1 MEQGFELYYREA
13 GQGEPLVLLHGN
25 GESSEYF
32 AAQIE
37 FFARQRRVLAVDTR
51 GHGHSPRGDA
61 PFALGQFAD
70 DLAAFLD
77 ARGLHSVDLLGF
89 SDGGN
94 IAVLFALKYPG
105 RVRRLVLNGANIHP
119 AGMKPTVLGQVLLE
133 YAAARLAA
141 LFDAK
146 ARDRVEMLGLMVHEP
161 HIRPSELGRLDM
173 PVLVIVGERD
183 MISDRHSQ
191 LICDSLPQGEIVRL
205 PGDHFVAA
213 GNAAAFNA
221 AVDDFLRRSTGGWLP
236 AGQHIEADNIGDR

>member
-1 MEQGFELYYREA
+1 MERDFQLFCREA
-13 GQGEPLVLLHGN
+13 GTGRPLVLLHGN

-37 FFARQRRVLAVDTR
+37 YFAGEYHVLAVDTR
-51 GHGHSPRGDA
+51 GHGQSPRGEA
-61 PFALGQFAD
+61 SFTLGQFAD
-70 DLAAFLD
+70 DLAVFLD
-77 ARGLHSVDLLGF
+77 ARGLGEVDLLGF

-94 IAVLFALKYPG
+94 IAMLFALKYPG
-105 RVRRLVLNGANIHP
+105 RVRRLVLNGANIYP
-119 AGMKPTVLGQVLLE
+119 CGMKPPVLGQVLLE
-133 YAAARLAA
+133 YALARLAA

-146 ARDRVEMLGLMVHEP
+146 ARDRAEILGLMVHQP

-213 GNAAAFNA
+213 GNPAAFNA
-221 AVDDFLRRSTGGWLP
+221 AVDDFLRR
-236 AGQHIEADNIGDR
+236 

>member
-1 MEQGFELYYREA
+1 METNMKRDMENRIESDFQLFCREA
-13 GQGEPLVLLHGN
+13 GSGRPLVLLHGN

-37 FFARQRRVLAVDTR
+37 YFAGEYHVLAVDTR
-51 GHGHSPRGDA
+51 GHGHSPRGEA
-61 PFALGQFAD
+61 PFTLGQFAD

-77 ARGLHSVDLLGF
+77 ARGLSEINLLGF

-94 IAVLFALKYPG
+94 IAILFALKYPG

-119 AGMKPTVLGQVLLE
+119 CGMKPAVLGQVLLE
-133 YAAARLAA
+133 YAMACPAAVFDRRAA
-141 LFDAK
+141 AK
-146 ARDRVEMLGLMVHEP
+146 AELLGLMVHQP
-161 HIRPSELGRLDM
+161 HIAPAELARLDM

-213 GNAAAFNA
+213 GNPEAFNA
-221 AVDDFLRRSTGGWLP
+221 AVGEFLRR
-236 AGQHIEADNIGDR
+236 